1 MLDIDGSAVQVDD
14 LNKLDESFRT
24 YYLIP
29 TGCNVQF
36 VFYRPKKGKTGDILV
51 KVLFNERE
59 SHLPVATDT
68 WPYYKWSDVR
78 AYYLAKL
85 KEH

>member
-1 MLDIDGSAVQVDD
+1 M
-14 LNKLDESFRT
+14 
-24 YYLIP
+24 
-29 TGCNVQF
+29 QF
-36 VFYRPKKGKTGDILV
+36 VFYRPKKGKTGDVLV

-59 SHLPVATDT
+59 SHLPIETAT

-85 KEH
+85 NK